1 MKSFLSATM
10 PPTMCQIF
18 TKLLGRRQSM
28 PLSKALRPLITSF
41 TRDVGYM
48 QPTKINYTSLS
59 EAVKKRAALTGVPFL
74 PGGDDHSS
82 KCLKTGLIITTNAYA
97 GHPIEVQV
105 YIATFTWLVCVIDD
119 VAASMRP
126 ELERFQE
133 RFYSNES
140 QPNPL
145 LQALADVFKETYLH
159 YENIVANFI
168 IVSSL
173 SFVTASVLEV
183 RPEFENL
190 KPTKGGQNWPYYV
203 RDKGGLPEAYG
214 YMVWP
219 KALYPDVGQFL
230 EAIYDIGVYINLTND
245 ILSFYKE
252 ELAQDKTNYVSLRA
266 GYAGKDSIPALK
278 DTIRDCVAAFRRA
291 SIVFEGRDTYAA
303 AWKTFA
309 MGYITFH
316 LTNPRYRL
324 AEFGL
329 WAPAMA

>member
-1 MKSFLSATM
+1 
-10 PPTMCQIF
+10 
-18 TKLLGRRQSM
+18 
-28 PLSKALRPLITSF
+28 
-41 TRDVGYM
+41 
-48 QPTKINYTSLS
+48 
-59 EAVKKRAALTGVPFL
+59 
-74 PGGDDHSS
+74 
-82 KCLKTGLIITTNAYA
+82 
-97 GHPIEVQV
+97 
-105 YIATFTWLVCVIDD
+105 
-119 VAASMRP
+119 MRP

-133 RFYSNES
+133 RFYCNDP

-145 LQALADVFKETYLH
+145 LQALADVFRETYLH

-190 KPTKGGQNWPYYV
+190 TPTRGGQNWPYYV

-214 YMVWP
+214 YMIWP
-219 KALYPDVGQFL
+219 KALYPDISQFL

-245 ILSFYKE
+245 VLSFYKE
-252 ELAQDKTNYVSLRA
+252 ELAEDKSNYISLRA
-266 GYAGKDSIPALK
+266 GYAQKDSISALK
-278 DTIRDCVAAFRRA
+278 DTIKDCVAGFRRA
-291 SIVFEGRDTYAA
+291 SIVFEGRKDYAE
-303 AWKTFA
+303 AWHTFA

-329 WAPAMA
+329 WVPLMD